1 MVLGGI
7 VAASIGAT
15 SVAFGSGGGN
25 SGGSV
30 LVSIVPCRLMD
41 TRPAPD
47 NVGPRAT
54 PIGANSTYMA
64 DVWGTNGNCTIPAD
78 ATGVSANVTAV
89 NGTASSFLT
98 VFPADADRPFASNLN
113 WITGAAPVPNKVD
126 VKLSTTGKVAIYNL
140 AGTVD
145 VVVDI
150 VGYFEPAPVGA
161 GAKGDNGSP
170 GLQGLQGSRASRA
183 SRASKGSRACQ
194 VRTARMAST
203 VKTAPTAKTEPT
215 ASTAPTATT
224 EPGTTAQ
231 RRRRQSPHR
240 RHQRRD
246 GTNGIDGTNGED
258 GTDGIN
264 GTNGI
269 DGKTART
276 APTGST
282 APTASTAGSAPGDPG
297 EKGEKGDPGAPGA
310 PRPTPA
316 HPGRTGKKRDQR
328 RQRLPDRDRHPER
341 HPWQSESVL
350 HPQLP
355 GGQEGRRRRL
365 HVVGPRGARDGAT
378 STDRLPT
385 DRAGS

>member
-25 SGGSV
+25 SGASV

-98 VFPADADRPFASNLN
+98 VFPADADRPLASNLN

-170 GLQGLQGSRASRA
+170 GLHGLQGLQGRQGSRAS
-183 SRASKGSRACQ
+183 KGCGPPGNDG
-194 VRTARMAST
+194 T
-203 VKTAPTAKTEPT
+203 VGVDQ
-215 ASTAPTATT
+215 TT
-224 EPGTTAQ
+224 DGHRPSAHG
-231 RRRRQSPHR
+231 RRHRRHR
-240 RHQRRD
+240 RHQRRQRTRRDQRHQRPDGTDGLDGTNGPTGID
-246 GTNGIDGTNGED
+246 GTNGIDGPNGDD
-258 GTDGIN
+258 GPDGIN
-264 GTNGI
+264 GPNGV
-269 DGKTART
+269 DGQAQAHRR
-276 APTGST
+276 
-282 APTASTAGSAPGDPG
+282 D
-297 EKGEKGDPGAPGA
+297 GA
-310 PRPTPA
+310 PRRERPEGRSWRTGAPRRPPA
-316 HPGRTGKKRDQR
+316 HPGRTG
-328 RQRLPDRDRHPER
+328 
-341 HPWQSESVL
+341 
-350 HPQLP
+350 P
-355 GGQEGRRRRL
+355 GP
-365 HVVGPRGARDGAT
+365 GPAASAAT
-378 STDRLPT
+378 RS
-385 DRAGS
+385 